1 MFIAGFYDILEEVV
15 NGKGPDDVIPP
26 ENRYNPD
33 EKGVQMGIGA
43 RTQVLVDRDQKVVQ
57 STEHGNRDLV
67 TIIETVCADGT
78 SLPPSVIFEGAR
90 INMDWGRVNPAN
102 AR

>member
-1 MFIAGFYDILEEVV
+1 M
-15 NGKGPDDVIPP
+15 
-26 ENRYNPD
+26 
-33 EKGVQMGIGA
+33 GVGA
-43 RTQVLVDRDQKVVQ
+43 RTQVLVDRDQKTVQ

-78 SLPPSVIFEGAR
+78 SLPPAVIFEGAR
-90 INMDWGRVNPAN
+90 INMNWGRVNPAN